1 MSSPQ
6 LGQRGEAKNLDSL
19 LSGIVLMS
27 NLLTVFCI
35 GAHPRANHAFGSA
48 A

>member
-6 LGQRGEAKNLDSL
+6 LGQRGDARYLDSL
-19 LSGIVLMS
+19 LSGIVLIS

-35 GAHPRANHAFGSA
+35 GAHRRASQAFGSA